1 MTLMGLSSAGLGRAV
16 AACLDGSL
24 LAFEVLQTQH
34 HGAQKQEIQQSLEAG
49 SNEATEFSMHME
61 EAWRYECPAPILSAP
76 VIDDERHLC
85 IAATVSGQVCGISVT
100 EGMSCKKLH
109 VHLFISIS
117 LPPRKASFP
126 L

>member
-1 MTLMGLSSAGLGRAV
+1 MTLLGLSSAGLGRAV

-34 HGAQKQEIQQSLEAG
+34 HGAQKQEGQQSLEAE
-49 SNEATEFSMHME
+49 SNEANRFLMHVE

-85 IAATVSGQVCGISVT
+85 IAATIGGQVCGISVT
-100 EGMSCKKLH
+100 EGTSCQ
-109 VHLFISIS
+109 
-117 LPPRKASFP
+117 
-126 L
+126 